1 MTGENKILVES
12 IDTVNG
18 RGLVVT
24 GKVVEGTIY
33 LEMKCIGID
42 HKENQV
48 KEIRL
53 FGQTTDYLRQGQ
65 KGEVVLDGI
74 EETDLKGRDTLT
86 FI

>member
-1 MTGENKILVES
+1 MAGENKLLIES
-12 IDTVNG
+12 MSTLTG
-18 RGLVVT
+18 KGLVIT

-48 KEIRL
+48 KEIKI
-53 FGQTTDYLRQGQ
+53 FGQTMDYLRQGQ
-65 KGEVVLDGI
+65 KGQVLI
-74 EETDLKGRDTLT
+74 EGFTEEDLKGRDTLI